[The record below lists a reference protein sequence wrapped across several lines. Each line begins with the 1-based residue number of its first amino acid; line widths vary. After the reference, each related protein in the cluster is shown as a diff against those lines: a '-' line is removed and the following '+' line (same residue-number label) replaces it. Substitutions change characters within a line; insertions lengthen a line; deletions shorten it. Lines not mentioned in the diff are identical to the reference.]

1 MPVNYN
7 AFNVDPLPYQQAA
20 MGNFR
25 NAMALRDQR
34 NQDAEM
40 NAMRAQ
46 QQQDLQGQRQ
56 AQNAFNDRQQV
67 DLQGQRQAQNALGQ
81 QQVAETAK
89 RTEVMKQNAKMSS
102 IGTALKLGWEAGGGE
117 ASRKVF
123 SGTMAAAGYGDEF
136 GPDSPWVPKFEKDG
150 IGELPIGKGPN
161 GLPEGILTI
170 DGTDKER
177 EAFTDA
183 WIKDPTIVQDQKR
196 LMQAAQDSGVKI
208 GYKKGW
214 SESKKEP
221 KEDTFTKKRME
232 GFANTLNDID
242 ATLAKGSRVDESG
255 VEVPLGDLE
264 RGRLMLAKH
273 ELQNQVRRSRGEKPI
288 ELFKSPEDVRGWFK
302 AGLITKDEAKG
313 EIAKKGWNIGEDKK
327 ASKKEEK
334 KASSGDFSKEGADN
348 PISKIINEFSLSSS
362 NFFKDWNEKRRRA
375 ARRLSE
381 EAEARKAAQK

>member
-7 AFNVDPLPYQQAA
+7 AFNVDPLRYQQAA

-34 NQDAEM
+34 NQNQEM
-40 NAMRAQ
+40 NAMRTQ

-56 AQNAFNDRQQV
+56 EE
-67 DLQGQRQAQNALGQ
+67 NALAQ
-81 QQVAETAK
+81 QRVGEMQK
-89 RTEVMKQNAKMSS
+89 RTDIYKSQFEANEKQYADEQELKWQKDA
-102 IGTALKLGWEAGGGE
+102 TQAALTQATPELATQKYNEIYR
-117 ASRKVF
+117 SF
-123 SGTMAAAGYGDEF
+123 SGKDPKTKISFTEVGPSTTAVIDTPQGKVQMTVRTHKLPALMDALNSPEVKANPKLATQMLADAGAQMQPF
-136 GPDSPWVPKFEKDG
+136 VPKE
-150 IGELPIGKGPN
+150 
-161 GLPEGILTI
+161 
-170 DGTDKER
+170 
-177 EAFTDA
+177 
-183 WIKDPTIVQDQKR
+183 Q
-196 LMQAAQDSGVKI
+196 
-208 GYKKGW
+208 
-214 SESKKEP
+214 KEP